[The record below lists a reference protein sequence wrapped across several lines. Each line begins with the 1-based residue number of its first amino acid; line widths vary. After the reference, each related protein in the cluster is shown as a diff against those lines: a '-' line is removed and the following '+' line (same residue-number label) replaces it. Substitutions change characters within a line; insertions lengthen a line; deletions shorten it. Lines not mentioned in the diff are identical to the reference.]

1 MRQSKEDHQSQE
13 KRILEIPPQDGSSK
27 RHQSWRMCARGWQGS
42 QGSHARNTSSN
53 VPWKASKLGA
63 CKDLEG
69 HIFTIGLGNEGK
81 DEDMQKSKQKMA
93 TYIGTKYGD
102 NAAQEWT
109 SKKCMVLKEL
119 TNSLAIETRHAER
132 VRVTRGQLNQKTT
145 SFLGEQNEI
154 LKEIVTKPNNQDL
167 VRDRQEINDQILK
180 CVRLTSTM
188 RLRWNSL
195 RTIRWPTAMCGAA
208 TIIQLRVLRR
218 AEGKCTCCCLV
229 NLLKC
234 WSIRWSRIQPG

>member
-1 MRQSKEDHQSQE
+1 
-13 KRILEIPPQDGSSK
+13 
-27 RHQSWRMCARGWQGS
+27 
-42 QGSHARNTSSN
+42 
-53 VPWKASKLGA
+53 
-63 CKDLEG
+63 
-69 HIFTIGLGNEGK
+69 LGNEGK

-188 RLRWNSL
+188 RLR
-195 RTIRWPTAMCGAA
+195 
-208 TIIQLRVLRR
+208 
-218 AEGKCTCCCLV
+218 
-229 NLLKC
+229 
-234 WSIRWSRIQPG
+234 